1 MCETIIFLPLENIS
15 FKIYKS
21 TTELPENWDYVSHDN
36 HFLQT
41 PYLSV
46 LEKSAPVNMEC
57 FFIGIFENNELIGTS
72 LAQYL
77 DLNKLESFG
86 ERDNCFKTK
95 IRNFVFRNFA
105 SHVLFI
111 GNNMITGQN
120 GYTFIKPIDFKY
132 VSNVM
137 MQCST
142 ALIQYFKEKKITIH
156 IVSFKDFYTECSVE
170 LKKYDFGS
178 LYEFSAQPNMI
189 FYLNKNWKTK
199 EDYIQTFSK
208 KYRDQYKRAHK
219 KIEGIDVRE
228 LSYDDVV
235 KYEPNIYNLY
245 YYVAKNAPFNT
256 FFLDKHHFSVFK
268 KQCGNRF
275 RICGYFLNEKLV
287 GFHTILLNGET
298 LETYFLGYDE
308 TIQKESMLYLN
319 MLYNMTEFGIENG
332 FKKIIFGRTALEIKS
347 SIGAEPVNMSGFILH
362 TNKWVNKLMDKIFP
376 KLEPEVHW
384 QPRHPFK

>member
-41 PYLSV
+41 PYLNV

-95 IRNFVFRNFA
+95 IRNFTFRNFA
-105 SHVLFI
+105 SHVFFI

-120 GYTFIKPIDFKY
+120 GYTFIKPIDFKH
-132 VSNVM
+132 VSDVM
-137 MQCST
+137 MQCSK

-199 EDYIQTFSK
+199 EDYIQAFSK

-235 KYEPNIYNLY
+235 KYETNIYNLY

-256 FFLDKHHFSVFK
+256 FFLDKHHFSTFK

-319 MLYNMTEFGIENG
+319 MLYNMTEFGIENQ
-332 FKKIIFGRTALEIKS
+332 FKKIIFGRTAIEIKS
-347 SIGAEPVNMSGFILH
+347 SIGAEPVYMSGFILH
-362 TNKWVNKLMDKIFP
+362 TNRFLNKYIGKIFQN
-376 KLEPEVHW
+376 LEPDLEW
-384 QPRHPFK
+384 NQRHPFK

>member
-1 MCETIIFLPLENIS
+1 MENIT
-15 FKIYKS
+15 FKIYNS
-21 TTELPENWDYVSHDN
+21 VTDLPQNWDKVSHYN
-36 HFLQT
+36 HFLQK

-46 LEKSAPVNMEC
+46 LEKSAPTNMEC
-57 FFIGIFENNELIGTS
+57 FFIGIFEKEELIGTA

-142 ALIQYFKEKKITIH
+142 ALIQHFKEKKITIH

-256 FFLDKHHFSVFK
+256 FFLDKHHFSTFK